1 MREFSLTTNCLEHD
15 CSWTTTRAENVFI
28 NLLKNSASSDVVK
41 DTVRELAVLSSE
53 LRKEDK
59 VLSLAQQLFSQN
71 LPVKIEFLTSAYSNL
86 RRINPNLEYSLIFSE
101 LIKTANTPEK
111 RVRLWL
117 DEMNAHD
124 RPYASRVH
132 SAAF

>member
-1 MREFSLTTNCLEHD
+1 MIALGRRHE
-15 CSWTTTRAENVFI
+15 AENVFI
-28 NLLKNSASSDVVK
+28 NLLKNSSRSDVVK

-86 RRINPNLEYSLIFSE
+86 
-101 LIKTANTPEK
+101 KT
-111 RVRLWL
+111 
-117 DEMNAHD
+117 
-124 RPYASRVH
+124 Y
-132 SAAF
+132 